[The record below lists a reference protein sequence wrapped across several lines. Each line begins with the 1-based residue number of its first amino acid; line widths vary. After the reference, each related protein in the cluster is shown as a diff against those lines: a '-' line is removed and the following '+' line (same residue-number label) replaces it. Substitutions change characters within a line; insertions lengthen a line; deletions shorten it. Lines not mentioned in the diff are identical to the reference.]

1 MSDYLMREEA
11 PLSTE
16 EWAKL
21 DEVVVDVARRLLVG
35 RRVIHLIGPLGAGV
49 QTVPVLAV
57 GGAEACLHDEAGC
70 ACEPGECEVIQVT
83 GHRFLP
89 LPLIHQDF
97 RLSWRD
103 MEASRRM
110 GWPLELGPAA
120 AASAACARAED
131 ELIFH
136 GHPEHGYEGLLNA
149 TNRHTVPLG
158 NWDEP
163 GQAFA
168 DIVAATEALVA
179 DGFYEP
185 FAVVLSPAL
194 YARTQRIARG
204 IGRLESKL
212 IEDVAEGGLFRSPV
226 LAENEGLVVAQ
237 GAHNFDLVVAQD
249 LITAYLGP
257 ENMDHNFR
265 VLEIL
270 ALRIKRPG
278 AICTLEK
285 AASKRSG

>member
-1 MSDYLMREEA
+1 MSDYLMRDEA
-11 PLSTE
+11 PLSDE

-21 DEVVVDVARRLLVG
+21 DELVVGVARKLLVG
-35 RRVIHLIGPLGAGV
+35 RRFIHLTGPLGMGV
-49 QTVPVLAV
+49 QTVPLPTVS
-57 GGAEACLHDEAGC
+57 GGEAGEYE
-70 ACEPGECEVIQVT
+70 AIQAT
-83 GHRFLP
+83 GHRFLS

-103 MEASRRM
+103 IEASRRM
-110 GWPLELGPAA
+110 GWPPELGPAG

-136 GHPEHGYEGLLNA
+136 GHPEHGYQGLLNA
-149 TNRHTVPLG
+149 DGRHTVPLG
-158 NWDEP
+158 GWDEP

-185 FAVVLSPAL
+185 FAVILSPAL

-212 IEDVAEGGLFRSPV
+212 IADVAEGGLFRSPV
-226 LAENEGLVVAQ
+226 LAENQGLVVAQ
-237 GAHNFDLVVAQD
+237 GVQNMDLVVAQD
-249 LITAYLGP
+249 LVTAYLGP
-257 ENMDHNFR
+257 ENMDHHFR
-265 VLEIL
+265 VLESL
-270 ALRIKRPG
+270 VLRIKRPG

-285 AASKRSG
+285 KGK

>member
-1 MSDYLMREEA
+1 MKMSDYLMRDDA
-11 PLSTE
+11 PFSE
-16 EWAKL
+16 KEWAKL
-21 DEVVVDVARRLLVG
+21 DELVVDVARKLLVG
-35 RRVIHLIGPLGAGV
+35 RRFIHLTGPLGAGV
-49 QTVPVLAV
+49 QTVPVPTV
-57 GGAEACLHDEAGC
+57 SGGEACLHDEEGC
-70 ACEPGECEVIQVT
+70 ACEAGECEVIQVT
-83 GHRFLP
+83 GHRFLS

-97 RLSWRD
+97 RLAWRD
-103 MEASRRM
+103 IEASRRM
-110 GWPLELGPAA
+110 GWPLELGPVA

-131 ELIFH
+131 ELIFL

-149 TNRHTVPLG
+149 TDRHTVSLG
-158 NWDEP
+158 DWDQS
-163 GQAFA
+163 GQGFA

-194 YARTQRIARG
+194 YAKTQRIAKG

-212 IEDVAEGGLFRSPV
+212 IKDVAEGGLFRSPV
-226 LAENEGLVVAQ
+226 LAEDQGLVVAL

-257 ENMDHNFR
+257 ENMDHTFR
-265 VLEIL
+265 LMEIL

-278 AICTLEK
+278 AICTLGK
-285 AASKRSG
+285 

>member
-1 MSDYLMREEA
+1 MSDYLSRDEA
-11 PLSTE
+11 PLSAE
-16 EWAKL
+16 EWSKL
-21 DEVVVDVARRLLVG
+21 DEAVVNAARKLLVG
-35 RRVIHLIGPLGAGV
+35 RRFIPLTGPLGVGV
-49 QTVPVLAV
+49 QTVPVPTI
-57 GGAEACLHDEAGC
+57 GSAEACLHDEEGC
-70 ACEPGECEVIQVT
+70 ACETGQCEVIQVT
-83 GHRFLP
+83 GHRFLS

-103 MEASRRM
+103 IEASRRM
-110 GWPLELGPAA
+110 GWPLELGPAV

-131 ELIFH
+131 KLIFH

-149 TNRHTVPLG
+149 TGRHTVPLG

-168 DIVAATEALVA
+168 NIVAATEALVA
-179 DGFYEP
+179 DGFYGP

-194 YARTQRIARG
+194 YAKTQRVAKG

-212 IEDVAEGGLFRSPV
+212 LKDVAEGGLFRSPV
-226 LAENEGLVVAQ
+226 LAENQGLVVAQ

-249 LITAYLGP
+249 LVTAYLGP
-257 ENMDHNFR
+257 ENMDHTFR

-285 AASKRSG
+285 

>member
-1 MSDYLMREEA
+1 MSDYLLRDDA
-11 PLSTE
+11 PFSAE

-21 DEVVVDVARRLLVG
+21 DELVVDVARKLLVG
-35 RRVIHLIGPLGAGV
+35 RRFIHLTGPLGVGV
-49 QTVPVLAV
+49 ETVPVPTV
-57 GGAEACLHDEAGC
+57 GGEAG
-70 ACEPGECEVIQVT
+70 ESDVIQMAE
-83 GHRFLP
+83 HRFLS
-89 LPLIHQDF
+89 LPLIYQNF
-97 RLSWRD
+97 RLPWRD
-103 MEASRRM
+103 IEASRRM

-120 AASAACARAED
+120 TASATCARTED

-149 TNRHTVPLG
+149 DGRQTVTLDD
-158 NWDEP
+158 WDEP

-168 DIVAATEALVA
+168 NIVAATEALVA

-194 YARTQRIARG
+194 YAKTQRVAKG

-212 IEDVAEGGLFRSPV
+212 IKDVAEGGLFRSPV
-226 LAENEGLVVAQ
+226 LAENQGLVVAQ
-237 GAHNFDLVVAQD
+237 GARNFDLVVGQD

-257 ENMDHNFR
+257 EDMDHHFR
-265 VLEIL
+265 VLESL
-270 ALRIKRPG
+270 VLRIKRPG

-285 AASKRSG
+285 

>member
-1 MSDYLMREEA
+1 MSDYLMRDEA
-11 PLSTE
+11 PLSAE
-16 EWAKL
+16 EWSNL
-21 DEVVVDVARRLLVG
+21 DELVVGVARKLLVG
-35 RRVIHLIGPLGAGV
+35 RRFIPLTGPLGVGV
-49 QTVPVLAV
+49 QTVPVPTV
-57 GGAEACLHDEAGC
+57 SGGEACLHDEEGC
-70 ACEPGECEVIQVT
+70 ACEAGECAVIQVT
-83 GHRFLP
+83 GRRFMS

-103 MEASRRM
+103 IEAGRRM
-110 GWPLELGPAA
+110 GWPLELGPVA

-136 GHPEHGYEGLLNA
+136 GHPDHGYEGLLNA
-149 TNRHTVPLG
+149 TDRHTIPLSD
-158 NWDEP
+158 WDEP

-168 DIVAATEALVA
+168 NIVAATEALVA

-194 YARTQRIARG
+194 YAKTQRIARG
-204 IGRLESKL
+204 IGRLESRL
-212 IEDVAEGGLFRSPV
+212 IKDVAGGGLFRSPV
-226 LAENEGLVVAQ
+226 LAENQGLVVAQ

-257 ENMDHNFR
+257 ENMDHHFR
-265 VLEIL
+265 VLEVL

-278 AICTLEK
+278 AICTLE
-285 AASKRSG
+285 G

>member
-1 MSDYLMREEA
+1 MKMSDYLMRDDA
-11 PLSTE
+11 PFSE
-16 EWAKL
+16 KEWAKL
-21 DEVVVDVARRLLVG
+21 DELVVDVARKLLVG
-35 RRVIHLIGPLGAGV
+35 RRFIHLTGPLGVGV
-49 QTVPVLAV
+49 QTVPVPTV
-57 GGAEACLHDEAGC
+57 SGGEAG
-70 ACEPGECEVIQVT
+70 EREVIQVT
-83 GHRFLP
+83 GHRFLS

-97 RLSWRD
+97 RLAWRD
-103 MEASRRM
+103 IEASRRM

-131 ELIFH
+131 ELIFL
-136 GHPEHGYEGLLNA
+136 GHAEHGYEGLLNA
-149 TNRHTVPLG
+149 TDRHTVPLG
-158 NWDEP
+158 DWDES
-163 GQAFA
+163 GQGFA

-194 YARTQRIARG
+194 YAKTQRIAKG

-212 IEDVAEGGLFRSPV
+212 IKDVAEGGLFRSPV
-226 LAENEGLVVAQ
+226 LAEDQGLVVAL

-257 ENMDHNFR
+257 ENMDHTFR
-265 VLEIL
+265 LMEIL

-278 AICTLEK
+278 AICTLGK
-285 AASKRSG
+285 

>member
-1 MSDYLMREEA
+1 MSDYLMRDDA

-16 EWAKL
+16 EWVKL
-21 DEVVVDVARRLLVG
+21 DEVVVDMARKLLVG
-35 RRVIHLIGPLGAGV
+35 RRFIHLTGPLGAGV
-49 QTVPVLAV
+49 QTVPVPTV
-57 GGAEACLHDEAGC
+57 SGGEACLHDEEGC
-70 ACEPGECEVIQVT
+70 ACEAGECEVIQVT
-83 GHRFLP
+83 GHKFLS

-103 MEASRRM
+103 IEASRRM

-131 ELIFH
+131 DFIFH

-149 TNRHTVPLG
+149 ASRHTVPLG
-158 NWDEP
+158 DWDES

-168 DIVAATEALVA
+168 NIVAATEALVA

-194 YARTQRIARG
+194 YAKTQRIARG

-212 IEDVAEGGLFRSPV
+212 IQDVAEGGLFRSPV
-226 LAENEGLVVAQ
+226 LAENQGLVVAM

-257 ENMDHNFR
+257 ENMDHTFR
-265 VLEIL
+265 VMEIL

-285 AASKRSG
+285 KSK

>member
-1 MSDYLMREEA
+1 MSDYLMRDDA
-11 PLSTE
+11 PFSDE
-16 EWAKL
+16 EWEKL
-21 DEVVVDVARRLLVG
+21 DELVVSVARKLLVG
-35 RRVIHLIGPLGAGV
+35 RRFIQLTGPLGAGV
-49 QTVPVLAV
+49 QTVPVPAV
-57 GGAEACLHDEAGC
+57 GSAEACLHDEEGC
-70 ACEPGECEVIQVT
+70 ACEAGECEVIQVT
-83 GHRFLP
+83 GHKFLS

-97 RLSWRD
+97 RLAWRD
-103 MEASRRM
+103 IEASRRM

-149 TNRHTVPLG
+149 TGRHTVSLG
-158 NWDEP
+158 DWDES

-194 YARTQRIARG
+194 YAKTQRIAKG
-204 IGRLESKL
+204 TGRLEGKL
-212 IEDVAEGGLFRSPV
+212 IKDVAEGGLFRSPV
-226 LAENEGLVVAQ
+226 LAEDQGLVIAQ

-257 ENMDHNFR
+257 ENMDHTFR
-265 VLEIL
+265 VMEIL
-270 ALRIKRPG
+270 SLRIKRPG

-285 AASKRSG
+285 E

>member
-1 MSDYLMREEA
+1 MSDYLMRDDA
-11 PLSTE
+11 PFSHE
-16 EWAKL
+16 EWEKL
-21 DEVVVDVARRLLVG
+21 DELVVGVARKLLVW
-35 RRVIHLIGPLGAGV
+35 RRFIQLTGPLGAGV
-49 QTVPVLAV
+49 QTVPVPAV
-57 GGAEACLHDEAGC
+57 GSAEACLHDEEGC
-70 ACEPGECEVIQVT
+70 ACEAGECEVIQVT
-83 GHRFLP
+83 GHKFLS

-97 RLSWRD
+97 RLAWRD
-103 MEASRRM
+103 IEASRRM

-149 TNRHTVPLG
+149 TGRHTVSLG
-158 NWDEP
+158 NWDES

-168 DIVAATEALVA
+168 NIVAATEALVA

-194 YARTQRIARG
+194 YAKTQRVAKG
-204 IGRLESKL
+204 TGRLEGKL
-212 IEDVAEGGLFRSPV
+212 IKDVAEGGLFRSPV
-226 LAENEGLVVAQ
+226 LAENQGLVVAQ
-237 GAHNFDLVVAQD
+237 GAQNFDLVVAQD

-257 ENMDHNFR
+257 ENMDHTFR
-265 VLEIL
+265 LVESL

-278 AICTLEK
+278 AICTLGK
-285 AASKRSG
+285 

>member
-1 MSDYLMREEA
+1 MKMSDYLMRDDA
-11 PLSTE
+11 PFSAE
-16 EWAKL
+16 EWDKL
-21 DEVVVDVARRLLVG
+21 DDLVVDVARKLLVG
-35 RRVIHLIGPLGAGV
+35 RRFIQLTGPLGAGV
-49 QTVPVLAV
+49 QTVPVPAV
-57 GGAEACLHDEAGC
+57 GSGEACLHDEEGC
-70 ACEPGECEVIQVT
+70 ACEAGECEVIQVT
-83 GHRFLP
+83 GHKFLS

-97 RLSWRD
+97 RLAWRD
-103 MEASRRM
+103 IEASRRM

-136 GHPEHGYEGLLNA
+136 GHPEHGYEGLLTA
-149 TNRHTVPLG
+149 IGRHTVPLG
-158 NWDEP
+158 DWDEP

-168 DIVAATEALVA
+168 NIVAATEALVA

-194 YARTQRIARG
+194 YAKTQRIAKG

-212 IEDVAEGGLFRSPV
+212 IKDVAEGGLFRSPV
-226 LAENEGLVVAQ
+226 LAENQGLVVAQ

-257 ENMDHNFR
+257 ENMDHTFR
-265 VLEIL
+265 VLESL

-278 AICTLEK
+278 AICMLE
-285 AASKRSG
+285 G

>member
-1 MSDYLMREEA
+1 MSDYLMRDDA
-11 PLSTE
+11 PFSDE
-16 EWAKL
+16 EWEKL
-21 DEVVVDVARRLLVG
+21 DELVVDVARKLLVG
-35 RRVIHLIGPLGAGV
+35 RRFIQLTGPLGAGV
-49 QTVPVLAV
+49 QSVPVPAV
-57 GGAEACLHDEAGC
+57 GSAEACLHDEEGC
-70 ACEPGECEVIQVT
+70 ACEAGECEVIQVT
-83 GHRFLP
+83 GHKFLS

-97 RLSWRD
+97 RLAWRD
-103 MEASRRM
+103 IEASRRM

-149 TNRHTVPLG
+149 TGRHTVSLG
-158 NWDEP
+158 DWDES

-194 YARTQRIARG
+194 YAKTQRIAKG
-204 IGRLESKL
+204 TGRLEGKL
-212 IEDVAEGGLFRSPV
+212 IKDVAEGGLFRSPV
-226 LAENEGLVVAQ
+226 LAEDQGLVIAQ

-257 ENMDHNFR
+257 ENMDHTFR
-265 VLEIL
+265 VMEIL
-270 ALRIKRPG
+270 SLRIKRPG

-285 AASKRSG
+285 E

>member
-1 MSDYLMREEA
+1 MSDYLMRDDA
-11 PLSTE
+11 PFSDE
-16 EWAKL
+16 EWEKL
-21 DEVVVDVARRLLVG
+21 DELVVGVARKLLVG
-35 RRVIHLIGPLGAGV
+35 RRFIQLTGPLGAGV
-49 QTVPVLAV
+49 QTVPVPAV
-57 GGAEACLHDEAGC
+57 GSAEACLHDEEGC
-70 ACEPGECEVIQVT
+70 ACEAGECEVIQVT
-83 GHRFLP
+83 GHKFLS

-97 RLSWRD
+97 RLAWRD
-103 MEASRRM
+103 IEASRRM

-120 AASAACARAED
+120 AASAACTRAED

-149 TNRHTVPLG
+149 TGRHTVSLG
-158 NWDEP
+158 DWDES

-194 YARTQRIARG
+194 YAKTQRIAKG
-204 IGRLESKL
+204 IGRLEGKL
-212 IEDVAEGGLFRSPV
+212 IKDVAEGGLFRSPV
-226 LAENEGLVVAQ
+226 LAEDQGLVIAQ

-257 ENMDHNFR
+257 ENMDHTFR
-265 VLEIL
+265 VMQIL
-270 ALRIKRPG
+270 SLRIKRPG
-278 AICTLEK
+278 AICALEK
-285 AASKRSG
+285 

>member
-1 MSDYLMREEA
+1 MKMSDYLMRDDA
-11 PLSTE
+11 PFSDE

-21 DEVVVDVARRLLVG
+21 DELVVDVARKLLVG
-35 RRVIHLIGPLGAGV
+35 RRFIHLTGPLGVGV
-49 QTVPVLAV
+49 QAVPVSTV
-57 GGAEACLHDEAGC
+57 S
-70 ACEPGECEVIQVT
+70 GEVTQVT
-83 GHRFLP
+83 GHRFLS
-89 LPLIHQDF
+89 LPIIHQDF

-103 MEASRRM
+103 IEASRRM
-110 GWPLELGPAA
+110 GWPLEMGPAA

-149 TNRHTVPLG
+149 SGHHTVPLG
-158 NWDEP
+158 DWDEP

-168 DIVAATEALVA
+168 NIVAATEALVA

-194 YARTQRIARG
+194 YAKTQRVAKG

-212 IEDVAEGGLFRSPV
+212 IKDVAEGGLFRSPV
-226 LAENEGLVVAQ
+226 LDENQGLVVAL

-257 ENMDHNFR
+257 ENMDHTFR
-265 VLEIL
+265 VMESLV
-270 ALRIKRPG
+270 LRIKRPG
-278 AICTLEK
+278 AICALEK
-285 AASKRSG
+285 

>member
-1 MSDYLMREEA
+1 MSDYLMRDDA
-11 PLSTE
+11 PFSDE
-16 EWAKL
+16 EWEKL
-21 DEVVVDVARRLLVG
+21 DELVVNVARKLLVG
-35 RRVIHLIGPLGAGV
+35 RRFIQLTGPLGAGV
-49 QTVPVLAV
+49 QTVPVPAV
-57 GGAEACLHDEAGC
+57 GSAEACLHDEEGC
-70 ACEPGECEVIQVT
+70 ACEAGECDVIQVT
-83 GHRFLP
+83 GHKFLS

-97 RLSWRD
+97 RLAWRD
-103 MEASRRM
+103 IEASRRM

-149 TNRHTVPLG
+149 TDRHTVSLG
-158 NWDEP
+158 DWDES

-168 DIVAATEALVA
+168 NIVAATEALVA

-194 YARTQRIARG
+194 YAKTQRVAKG
-204 IGRLESKL
+204 TGRLEGKL
-212 IEDVAEGGLFRSPV
+212 IKDVAEGGLFRSPV
-226 LAENEGLVVAQ
+226 LAENQGLVVAQ

-257 ENMDHNFR
+257 ENMDHTFR
-265 VLEIL
+265 VMEIL
-270 ALRIKRPG
+270 SLRIKRPG
-278 AICTLEK
+278 AICALEK
-285 AASKRSG
+285 

>member
-1 MSDYLMREEA
+1 MGDYLMREDA
-11 PLSTE
+11 PFSDE

-21 DEVVVDVARRLLVG
+21 DEVVVDVARKLLVG
-35 RRVIHLIGPLGAGV
+35 RRFIHLTGPLGAGV
-49 QTVPVLAV
+49 QTVPVPTV
-57 GGAEACLHDEAGC
+57 GRGEAG
-70 ACEPGECEVIQVT
+70 EGEVIQVT
-83 GHRFLP
+83 GHKFLP

-103 MEASRRM
+103 IEASRRM
-110 GWPLELGPAA
+110 GWPLELSPAA

-136 GHPEHGYEGLLNA
+136 GHPEHGYEGLLEA
-149 TNRHTVPLG
+149 TDRHTVPLS
-158 NWDEP
+158 NWDES

-194 YARTQRIARG
+194 YAKTQRIARG
-204 IGRLESKL
+204 IGRLESRL
-212 IEDVAEGGLFRSPV
+212 IQDVAEGGLFRSAV
-226 LAENEGLVVAQ
+226 LAEDQGLVVAM

-265 VLEIL
+265 LMEIL

-278 AICTLEK
+278 AICILEK
-285 AASKRSG
+285 KGK

>member
-1 MSDYLMREEA
+1 MKMSGYLMRDDA
-11 PLSTE
+11 PFSGE
-16 EWAKL
+16 EWDKL
-21 DEVVVDVARRLLVG
+21 DDLVVDVARKLLVG
-35 RRVIHLIGPLGAGV
+35 RRFIDLTGPLGAGV
-49 QTVPVLAV
+49 QTVPVPTV
-57 GGAEACLHDEAGC
+57 GTGEACLHDEEGC
-70 ACEPGECEVIQVT
+70 ACEAGECEVIQVT
-83 GHRFLP
+83 GHKFLS

-97 RLSWRD
+97 RLAWRD
-103 MEASRRM
+103 IEASRRM

-136 GHPEHGYEGLLNA
+136 GHLDHGYEGLLNA
-149 TNRHTVPLG
+149 SGRHTVPLG
-158 NWDEP
+158 DWEQS
-163 GQAFA
+163 GQAFTN
-168 DIVAATEALVA
+168 IVAATEALVA
-179 DGFYEP
+179 GGFYEP

-194 YARTQRIARG
+194 YAKTQRIARG

-212 IEDVAEGGLFRSPV
+212 IKNVAEGGLFRSPV

-257 ENMDHNFR
+257 ENMDHTFR
-265 VLEIL
+265 LMEIL

-278 AICTLEK
+278 AICTLE
-285 AASKRSG
+285 G

>member
-1 MSDYLMREEA
+1 
-11 PLSTE
+11 
-16 EWAKL
+16 
-21 DEVVVDVARRLLVG
+21 
-35 RRVIHLIGPLGAGV
+35 
-49 QTVPVLAV
+49 
-57 GGAEACLHDEAGC
+57 
-70 ACEPGECEVIQVT
+70 
-83 GHRFLP
+83 
-89 LPLIHQDF
+89 
-97 RLSWRD
+97 
-103 MEASRRM
+103 M

-131 ELIFH
+131 ELIFQ

-149 TNRHTVPLG
+149 AGRHTVPLD

-168 DIVAATEALVA
+168 NIVAATEALVA

-194 YARTQRIARG
+194 YAKTQRIARG

-212 IEDVAEGGLFRSPV
+212 IKDVAEGGLFRSPV
-226 LAENEGLVVAQ
+226 LAENQGLVVAQ

-257 ENMDHNFR
+257 ENMDHTFR
-265 VLEIL
+265 VMEIV

-278 AICTLEK
+278 AICALGK
-285 AASKRSG
+285 